1 MTDGATIEPSIVLFD
16 GVCNLCNSSVQFIL
30 KRDRKKKFRFASMQS
45 EPGQALL
52 KKKGLPL
59 EKFDTFV
66 LIQNGK
72 AYTQSTA
79 ALRTL
84 RQISWPWPL
93 LYPLIL
99 VPAFLRNA
107 VYTFI
112 ARRRYRW
119 FGKKD
124 SCALPKP
131 EWRDRFLEGP

>member
-1 MTDGATIEPSIVLFD
+1 MPDDSAFDPGIVLFD

-30 KRDRKKKFRFASMQS
+30 RRDPKKKFRFASMQS

-52 KKKGLPL
+52 KKMGLLL